1 MPSVST
7 LLGQTIADQRFH
19 TMIIRA
25 EASQLHLFSVL
36 DLLGVTVA
44 PFNRHVGVRIGVY
57 QDIECAV
64 PVQDRKKR
72 NGGGDL
78 AEDGLDLVLDFL
90 LGFLDDFWLALSA

>member
-1 MPSVST
+1 MV
-7 LLGQTIADQRFH
+7 
-19 TMIIRA
+19 IRA
-25 EASQLHLFSVL
+25 EASQLHLFSVF

-57 QDIECAV
+57 KDVERAI

-72 NGGGDL
+72 NRGGDL

-90 LGFLDDFWLALSA
+90 LGFLDDFRLVVSV

>member
-57 QDIECAV
+57 QDMNVQSPSRTGRNVTEAV
-64 PVQDRKKR
+64 IWRKI
-72 NGGGDL
+72 
-78 AEDGLDLVLDFL
+78 A
-90 LGFLDDFWLALSA
+90 